1 MLALVWATQHFRPY
15 LYGRQILVRTDHNAL
30 KWLQSFREPEGQVA
44 RWLERLAEFDIKVEH
59 RPGAQHT
66 NADALSR
73 QSCSQCGQAFAEE
86 PREDPA
92 HVALVSLFPQWTQ
105 EEILAMQQC
114 DPDLKQMMEWLGTN
128 NMPPKCPLDKSHT
141 LQSLWAQRQQ
151 MQLKSQILYRQWED
165 VSGAGANKHLQLVIP
180 REVAPKVLADL
191 HNSPVG
197 GHLGAAKLLHKV
209 RSRFYW
215 VKQRYDVEKWCQD
228 CEICSSRKSPSKPHR
243 VPMQTSLSGNPMQ

>member
-1 MLALVWATQHFRPY
+1 M
-15 LYGRQILVRTDHNAL
+15 
-30 KWLQSFREPEGQVA
+30 A

-73 QSCSQCGQAFAEE
+73 QSCSQCGQAFGEE
-86 PREDPA
+86 PRNDPA
-92 HVALVSLFPQWTQ
+92 LVALVSLFPRNDLALVALFSLFPQWTE
-105 EEILAMQQC
+105 EEISTMQQS

-128 NMPPKCPLDKSHT
+128 TIPPKCPLDESHT

-180 REVAPKVLADL
+180 
-191 HNSPVG
+191 
-197 GHLGAAKLLHKV
+197 
-209 RSRFYW
+209 
-215 VKQRYDVEKWCQD
+215 
-228 CEICSSRKSPSKPHR
+228 
-243 VPMQTSLSGNPMQ
+243 